1 MKPKKHC
8 KLAAH
13 KAAGFF
19 FGRPRSRRL
28 AARRL
33 AGILALAL
41 AMTSGLALF
50 LGHYLAHAIGST
62 LSHVIDAVIWLAA
75 IAAYLSPLI
84 PPA

>member
-19 FGRPRSRRL
+19 FGRPTAR
-28 AARRL
+28 RRL

-41 AMTSGLALF
+41 AMTAGLALF

>member
-1 MKPKKHC
+1 
-8 KLAAH
+8 
-13 KAAGFF
+13 
-19 FGRPRSRRL
+19 
-28 AARRL
+28 

-50 LGHYLAHAIGST
+50 LGHYLAHAIGSA

>member
-1 MKPKKHC
+1 MTPTKHC

-19 FGRPRSRRL
+19 FGRPTAR
-28 AARRL
+28 RRL

-41 AMTSGLALF
+41 AMTAGLALF
-50 LGHYLAHAIGST
+50 LGHYLAHAIGSA